1 MKHYINGVEIR
12 PVNAQNMGIKWDFKG
27 NAEQSELNYDSLILT
42 NDSYKMIM
50 EHVNN
55 SVGIFEGVP
64 YTVEIGSFTFECFID
79 LTNASKYSDS
89 EMECQIRLRKS
100 FSWFIDRANNITW
113 ESLNLQQPITG
124 GFKTPYIIVKDNQV
138 ELLLMLSISTYTMTR
153 ELISAIRDLVV
164 IITAP
169 TVQASTPN
177 AGVPPSMDTGDIVAL
192 VLKIAAQAIYTTA
205 VALALTSNV
214 LKLIELFVPKVRY
227 FNVMKVKD
235 LLTQGSAFLGKQFES
250 TTLDSLQGMTI
261 LPVPLQK
268 LNKSIFDYYIGD
280 LVSQFNKPYPTAMDY
295 SVSTIGGLFE
305 EVRKAINGKI
315 FIHGNTVRLE
325 RRDYNW
331 TISNKTFKNTLNIQS
346 KRENQRTYNFGETW
360 KRYLL
365 HYNYDMSDSH
375 TMDKIKGQIVEKS
388 TEPINTNNA
397 DLVTIKGF
405 ADVNIGLALGYRKN
419 DLNLVEKRLLEFA
432 ELADSVANFFGAN
445 SSLSDKITGRI
456 GVLQISQQHFST
468 TKLLYTIGGKQPAN
482 FTDYIGADALYNKF
496 HFINEVKDNFKS
508 IENSTVPFAP
518 IQLEALNENNV
529 MFDDDGNE
537 LEILTFEW
545 INGAHQANV
554 ELAQKSN
561 LAFNT
566 KTITL

>member
-12 PVNAQNMGIKWDFKG
+12 PVNAENMGIKWDFTG

-42 NDSYKMIM
+42 NDAYKSIM

-64 YTVEIGSFTFECFID
+64 YTVEIGTFTFECFID
-79 LTNASKYSDS
+79 LTNASKFSDS
-89 EMECQIRLRKS
+89 EMECQIRLRNS
-100 FSWFIDRANNITW
+100 FSWFIERANNTTW
-113 ESLNLQQPITG
+113 ESINLQQGITG
-124 GFKTPYIIVKDNQV
+124 GFKVPYIIVKDNQV

-169 TVQASTPN
+169 TIQASTPN
-177 AGVPPSMDTGDIVAL
+177 AGVAPSMDTGDIVAL

-227 FNVMKVKD
+227 FNAMKVKD

-250 TTLDSLQGMTI
+250 TALDGLQGMTI
-261 LPVPLQK
+261 LPVPLQRT
-268 LNKSIFDYYIGD
+268 NKSIFDYYVGD
-280 LVSQFNKPYPTAMDY
+280 LVSQFNKHYPTAMDY
-295 SVSTIGGLFE
+295 SVSTVGGLFE
-305 EVRKAINGKI
+305 EIRKAINGKI
-315 FIHGNTVRLE
+315 FINGNTVRLE

-365 HYNYDMSDSH
+365 HYNYDTSDSH
-375 TMDKIKGQIVEKS
+375 TMDKISGQIVEKS
-388 TEPINTNNA
+388 TEPITTINS
-397 DLVTIKGF
+397 DIVTIKGY
-405 ADVNIGLALGYRKN
+405 ADVNIGLSLGYRKN
-419 DLNLVEKRLLEFA
+419 DLNFVEKRLLEFA

-456 GVLQISQQHFST
+456 GVLQISQQHFSN
-468 TKLLYTIGGKQPAN
+468 TKLLYTIGGKQPQN
-482 FTDYIGADALYNKF
+482 FADYIGADALYNKF

-508 IENSTVPFAP
+508 IEESTIPFAP

-529 MFDDDGNE
+529 MFDEDGNE
-537 LEILTFEW
+537 LEILNFEW
-545 INGAHQANV
+545 INGAHQAKV
-554 ELAQKSN
+554 ELAEKSN

>member
-1 MKHYINGVEIR
+1 
-12 PVNAQNMGIKWDFKG
+12 
-27 NAEQSELNYDSLILT
+27 
-42 NDSYKMIM
+42 
-50 EHVNN
+50 
-55 SVGIFEGVP
+55 
-64 YTVEIGSFTFECFID
+64 
-79 LTNASKYSDS
+79 
-89 EMECQIRLRKS
+89 
-100 FSWFIDRANNITW
+100 
-113 ESLNLQQPITG
+113 
-124 GFKTPYIIVKDNQV
+124 
-138 ELLLMLSISTYTMTR
+138 
-153 ELISAIRDLVV
+153 
-164 IITAP
+164 
-169 TVQASTPN
+169 
-177 AGVPPSMDTGDIVAL
+177 MDTGDIVAL

-227 FNVMKVKD
+227 FNAMKVKD

-250 TTLDSLQGMTI
+250 TALDSLQGMTI

-315 FIHGNTVRLE
+315 FINGNTVRLE

-331 TISNKTFKNTLNIQS
+331 TISNKTFKNTLNIQA

-365 HYNYDMSDSH
+365 HYNYDITDSH

-388 TEPINTNNA
+388 TEPITSINS

-405 ADVNIGLALGYRKN
+405 ADVNIGLSLGYRKN
-419 DLNLVEKRLLEFA
+419 DLNFVEKRLLEFA
-432 ELADSVANFFGAN
+432 ELADSVANSFGAN

-456 GVLQISQQHFST
+456 GVLQISQQHFGN

-496 HFINEVKDNFKS
+496 HFINEVKTNFKS
-508 IENSTVPFAP
+508 IEKSTIPFAP